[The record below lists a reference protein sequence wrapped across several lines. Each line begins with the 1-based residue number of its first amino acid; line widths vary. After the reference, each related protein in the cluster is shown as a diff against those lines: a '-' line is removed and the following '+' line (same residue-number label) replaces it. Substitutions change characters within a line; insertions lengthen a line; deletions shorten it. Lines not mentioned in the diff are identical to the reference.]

1 VAVVVAAVVV
11 MGREDVVVVVGSTGV
26 DPRRLGAGIGA
37 VVALVV
43 GVLRVASNLLA
54 DNEFTEA
61 GFDPGGEIPVVVFAG
76 IVVEVAESVLGSA
89 GFDAADEV
97 GPRSDGGVSLCTNP
111 T

>member
-1 VAVVVAAVVV
+1 
-11 MGREDVVVVVGSTGV
+11 
-26 DPRRLGAGIGA
+26 LGAPVWIHA
-37 VVALVV
+37 DSVLV
-43 GVLRVASNLLA
+43 S
-54 DNEFTEA
+54 EA